1 MTDAQGFEIVWQLA
15 TQFFVP
21 TFVVLLGIIAFIY
34 FKSGQPVSAVTFL
47 GFGAVLAAGEGASV
61 YFTHK
66 TISENHW
73 YLDATDPNTGM
84 LLNLMLL
91 GLLIVIV
98 VHLAKVSI
106 NRMRQPKE

>member
-21 TFVVLLGIIAFIY
+21 TFVLLLGIISFIY
-34 FKSGQPVSAVTFL
+34 LKAGQPVSAITFL
-47 GFGAVLAAGEGASV
+47 GFGGVLAAGEGASI

-73 YLDATDPNTGM
+73 YLDATDPKTGM
-84 LLNLMLL
+84 LLNLMIL
-91 GLLIVIV
+91 GLLLVIV

-106 NRMRQPKE
+106 GRQRKL